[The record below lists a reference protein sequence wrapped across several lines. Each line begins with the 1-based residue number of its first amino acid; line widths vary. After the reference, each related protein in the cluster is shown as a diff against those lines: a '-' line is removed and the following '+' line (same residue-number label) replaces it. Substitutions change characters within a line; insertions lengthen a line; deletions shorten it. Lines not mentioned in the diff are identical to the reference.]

1 MFPCSMSIYNGS
13 NEPIE
18 KVKSKTKEYKF
29 SEVKLHT
36 GEKIVAVKTATMYVL
51 LVSIEFLIIDL

>member
-1 MFPCSMSIYNGS
+1 MSIYNGS

-51 LVSIEFLIIDL
+51 LVSIEFLIIDI